1 MNCLSSSGACG
12 TLALLLALAVAAPAL
27 AQEPTKSAG
36 QNAAGLG
43 ETLSGQ
49 ALVEYNAARLLY
61 QNGDF
66 AGALVK
72 FQRAYELSRDPRLL
86 WNMAACE
93 KNLRRYARMLRLI
106 ERYEK
111 EGGARLS
118 EQDREEARQLVG
130 TVRLLVS
137 NVRVVVNE
145 PDASV
150 FVDDELVGK
159 TPLAE
164 PVLVDLG
171 THRIRVTKPGYEEAA
186 LVQEISGAS
195 EMTLSFALER
205 RVQQARL
212 IVVARG
218 AEAIS
223 IDGVVVGQSRYESR
237 IGTGRHV
244 VRVTAE
250 SAKPY
255 VTEIHLRDGEVRRLD
270 VSLQEKSGGGGL
282 TALWIGGSIA
292 AAAGLG
298 VGAYFLFRPT
308 ETTVPPTV
316 GTMWPGTVS
325 LP

>member
-1 MNCLSSSGACG
+1 MNRLSFSGACG
-12 TLALLLALAVAAPAL
+12 TWALLLALAVPATAL
-27 AQEPTKSAG
+27 GQEPAKSAG
-36 QNAAGLG
+36 QEAAALG
-43 ETLSGQ
+43 ATLTGQ

-61 QNGDF
+61 QNSDF

-111 EGGARLS
+111 EGGARS
-118 EQDREEARQLVG
+118 EQDREQARQLVG

-159 TPLAE
+159 TPLTE

-171 THRIRVTKPGYEEAA
+171 THRIRVSKPGYEEAT

-223 IDGVVVGQSRYESR
+223 IDGVVVGQSRYENR
-237 IGTGRHV
+237 IATGRHV
-244 VRVTAE
+244 VRVTAG

-255 VTEIHLRDGEVRRLD
+255 VTEIQLRDGEVRRLD
-270 VSLQEKSGGGGL
+270 VSLQEKSGGGL

-298 VGAYFLFRPT
+298 VGAYFLFRPS
-308 ETTVPPTV
+308 ETTASPTI
-316 GTMWPGTVS
+316 GTLGTVN